1 MNQSQIGM
9 YIARKRKELN
19 MSQAV
24 LAEKIGVS
32 NKTISKWE
40 NGKCM
45 PDYSVI
51 QLLCDELD
59 ISISELMDG
68 EDKAEASVRLYDEEQ
83 VLELIE
89 RTQGLEHDKDF
100 YIGLLLFAISMS
112 SLALHISISG
122 LKELNIF
129 GIIQIVFNVL
139 LMIAGVGM
147 ASIAFFKKYHK
158 N

>member
-9 YIARKRKELN
+9 YITRKRKELN
-19 MSQAV
+19 MSQAL

-51 QLLCDELD
+51 QLLCDELG
-59 ISISELMDG
+59 ITISELMDA
-68 EDKAEASVRLYDEEQ
+68 EDKAESSVRLYDEEQ
-83 VLELIE
+83 VVELIE
-89 RTQGLEHDKDF
+89 RTQTLERDKEF
-100 YIGLLLFAISMS
+100 YIGLLIFAISTA
-112 SLALHISISG
+112 SLALHISING
-122 LKELNIF
+122 LTDIGAF
-129 GIIQIVFNVL
+129 DIAVIVFNIL

-147 ASIAFFKKYHK
+147 ASISFIRKYHK